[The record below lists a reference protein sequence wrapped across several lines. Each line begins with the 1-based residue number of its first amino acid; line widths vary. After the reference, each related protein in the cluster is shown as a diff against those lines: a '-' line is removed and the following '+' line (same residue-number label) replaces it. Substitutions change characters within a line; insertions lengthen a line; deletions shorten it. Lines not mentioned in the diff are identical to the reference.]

1 MSGERTVDSRLTEV
15 VSDVQMPLDN
25 LSYTI
30 EEYLLANGARL
41 DTETRFLLAGI
52 RDCADRVAGS
62 VRRLVI
68 EAPGEAPKEPPGR
81 VTPQTPVIL
90 ARTRARK
97 SA

>member
-15 VSDVQMPLDN
+15 VSDVQLPLDN

-30 EEYLLANGARL
+30 EAYLLANGARL

-62 VRRLVI
+62 VRRLVV
-68 EAPGEAPKEPPGR
+68 EAPGTVTSQPPAM
-81 VTPQTPVIL
+81 L
-90 ARTRARK
+90 AKNRTRT

>member
-30 EEYLLANGARL
+30 EAYLLANGARL

-52 RDCADRVAGS
+52 RDCAERVAGS
-62 VRRLVI
+62 VRRLAV
-68 EAPGEAPKEPPGR
+68 EAPGK
-81 VTPQTPVIL
+81 VTPQTPAML
-90 ARTRARK
+90 AKNRTR
-97 SA
+97 SST

>member
-1 MSGERTVDSRLTEV
+1 MSGEGTVDRRLAKV

-30 EEYLLANGARL
+30 EAYLLANGSRL

-62 VRRLVI
+62 VRELSCR
-68 EAPGEAPKEPPGR
+68 APGPSSCKKKAPPIAPENRSG
-81 VTPQTPVIL
+81 T
-90 ARTRARK
+90 